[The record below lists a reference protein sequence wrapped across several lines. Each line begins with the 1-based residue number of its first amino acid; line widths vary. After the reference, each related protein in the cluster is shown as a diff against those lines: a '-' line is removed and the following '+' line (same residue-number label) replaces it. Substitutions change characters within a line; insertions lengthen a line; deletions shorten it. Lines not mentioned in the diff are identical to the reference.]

1 MYFRMQRAVALAVQS
16 VRVGPLVFFRHPDV
30 RGFIKLWV
38 DLQQVAEAAGPRLMA
53 EQIDLRYDPDVMP
66 LAFVD
71 DLFDICFG
79 QRNAVAQLGMAFEL
93 IVVIHTKQQRIYL
106 ARSEF
111 VANELYEW
119 RYRLLARSGDA
130 DPPYRKYFGQL
141 VLRT

>member
-53 EQIDLRYDPDVMP
+53 AQLGLRYEPDVRP
-66 LAFVD
+66 LACVD
-71 DLFDICFG
+71 DLCGICSG
-79 QRNAVAQLGMAFEL
+79 QRSAVARLGRAAEPTAGT
-93 IVVIHTKQQRIYL
+93 HSKQPRVYL

-119 RYRLLARSGDA
+119 RYR
-130 DPPYRKYFGQL
+130 
-141 VLRT
+141 